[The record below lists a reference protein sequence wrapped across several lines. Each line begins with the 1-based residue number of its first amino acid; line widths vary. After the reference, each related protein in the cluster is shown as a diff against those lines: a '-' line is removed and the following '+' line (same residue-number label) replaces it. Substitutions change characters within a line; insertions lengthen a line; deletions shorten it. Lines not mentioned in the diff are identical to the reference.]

1 MGALE
6 FLVLG
11 FATWR
16 LSAMLSYEIGPFG
29 IFFRLRGLLGFNQF
43 DNGEEVAPETFFGN
57 LFACV
62 WCLSVWIAIG
72 VWIAYRLWTPTLII
86 AVPFALSAVAIMVER
101 INHE

>member
-1 MGALE
+1 
-6 FLVLG
+6 
-11 FATWR
+11 
-16 LSAMLSYEIGPFG
+16 MLSYEIGPFSV
-29 IFFRLRGLLGFNQF
+29 FFRLRGLLGFDQF
-43 DNGEEVAPETFFGN
+43 DNGEEIAPDTFFGN

-62 WCLSVWIAIG
+62 WCLSFWIAIG

>member
-16 LSAMLSYEIGPFG
+16 LSAMLSYEGGPFG
-29 IFFRLRGLLGFNQF
+29 VFFWFRGKLGFDQY
-43 DNGEEVAPETFFGN
+43 DNEEIAPDTFFGN

-62 WCLSVWIAIG
+62 WCLSFWIAIG
-72 VWIAYRLWTPTLII
+72 VWIAYRLWTPTLIL

>member
-1 MGALE
+1 MIAE
-6 FLVLG
+6 ILVLG

-72 VWIAYRLWTPTLII
+72 VWIAYRLWTPTLIV

-101 INHE
+101 INHD